1 MKAGQFVLYSIIEY
15 HMRKILYIKTR
26 LTYDIA
32 YYKNIIKS
40 LYTFIQQTIK
50 SEHARCGQL
59 PLFTFLIILFIQS
72 LFKEY

>member
-1 MKAGQFVLYSIIEY
+1 MIIYQGSEQPSEIGHCPIKMLYVRHSRMKAGQFVLYSIIEY

-50 SEHARCGQL
+50 
-59 PLFTFLIILFIQS
+59 
-72 LFKEY
+72 